1 MSPQIADFNGP
12 EHNHWAYWNSLLRK
26 VQQGDQQA
34 LHTLLD
40 ETRIWLF
47 RKARQKLQ
55 PDQAEMAVHETQ
67 QKLSL
72 NPHKIYDGYL
82 PGWLSTTLNREILAI
97 WKKDPRRPDDNH
109 DSFREGETPV
119 NTTPSAE
126 ETLIRKE
133 NEDCIRKCVQQ
144 LPDIEQRAIE
154 LFLQG
159 LTKRQIADALGLNYH
174 TYCSRWPRILAKL
187 RACLEREGD
196 FGPRDCDSSV

>member
-47 RKARQKLQ
+47 RKACQNLQ
-55 PDQAEMAVHETQ
+55 PDQAEEAVQWTQ
-67 QKLSL
+67 LRLSR
-72 NPHKIYDGYL
+72 NFHKIYDGYL
-82 PGWLSTTLNREILAI
+82 PGWLSQTLNREILAI
-97 WKKDPRRPDDNH
+97 LKKNRRRRDDNH
-109 DSFREGETPV
+109 DGFREGETPD
-119 NTTPSAE
+119 NNTPSAE

-144 LPDIEQRAIE
+144 LPESDQRAIE
-154 LFLQG
+154 LYLQG
-159 LTKRQIADALGLNYH
+159 LTKPQIADALGLKVD
-174 TYCSRWPRILAKL
+174 TFRSLWPRILAKL
-187 RACLEREGD
+187 RACLKREGD

>member
-47 RKARQKLQ
+47 RKACQKLQ
-55 PDQAEMAVHETQ
+55 RDQAEVAVQETQ
-67 QKLSL
+67 LKLIRKS
-72 NPHKIYDGYL
+72 HRIYDGFL
-82 PGWLSTTLNREILAI
+82 PGWLSTTLYREILAI

-109 DSFREGETPV
+109 DSFREGETPD
-119 NTTPSAE
+119 NNTPSAE

-133 NEDCIRKCVQQ
+133 NEDCFRKCVQQ
-144 LPDIEQRAIE
+144 LPESDQRAIE
-154 LFLQG
+154 LYLQG
-159 LTKRQIADALGLNYH
+159 LTKPQIADALGLKVD
-174 TYCSRWPRILAKL
+174 TFRSLWPRILAKL

>member
-12 EHNHWAYWNSLLRK
+12 EHDHWAYWNSLLRK

-67 QKLSL
+67 LKLSL

-82 PGWLSTTLNREILAI
+82 PGWLSKTLYREILAI
-97 WKKDPRRPDDNH
+97 WKKDPRRPDDNI
-109 DSFREGETPV
+109 DGFREGETPV

-126 ETLIRKE
+126 ETVIREE
-133 NEDCIRKCVQQ
+133 NRDCFRKCVQQ
-144 LPDIEQRAIE
+144 LPDIDQRAIE
-154 LFLQG
+154 LYLQG
-159 LTKRQIADALGLNYH
+159 LTQKQIAAALDLNVD
-174 TYCSRWPRILAKL
+174 TFRSRWLRILAKL
-187 RACLEREGD
+187 RTCLEREGD
-196 FGPRDCDSSV
+196 FGPRDCDLSV